1 MRKLKRNFVLF
12 VIVLLA
18 GFFLMSG
25 DSVYEAPQA
34 QNKGIVTPQNTQQD
48 PANVVKTPA
57 KPAQSAD
64 DVEEYED
71 APAAGKPVVGKTP
84 SLKFPRKGKMTIALA
99 GDGIL
104 TRRVMQFNTSADP
117 RFSGLVNSIKQADAA
132 IINLEESLIR
142 FSDFKGWP
150 EAENGGNWE
159 VAPPEMANELVAM
172 GFNMM
177 ARANNHTT
185 DYGVEGMK
193 ETNRVL
199 DRLGIPHAGSGEN
212 LGEAS
217 HPAYLD
223 TSHGRVALI
232 SLTTSFSPM
241 SRAGNSRPDMV
252 GRPGCNAVRLRKIIE
267 VDEKTFEALRQIF
280 PIFSR
285 SEIPKPDVTLL
296 RMPAEGGNPPALI
309 KKSNRV
315 FAVEEVY
322 KNDQDRIVHE
332 IINASR
338 LADYV
343 VVNIHGHQPGN
354 FSVKPPEFM
363 KEMTKAFID
372 AGADVVA
379 IHGPHQLRGIE
390 IYKGKP
396 ILYSLGN
403 LFLQTE
409 TIDPEPN
416 DRYESLNLGPEALSS
431 DYLQYKKHEEKGF
444 PSSEKW
450 YESILAIPIF
460 ENGQPTE
467 LRLIPLE
474 LGHKTPITQRGT
486 ARLAEGDKAKSIL
499 ERLQELSAPFGTK
512 FAIKGNIGVWQP

>member
-1 MRKLKRNFVLF
+1 MRIPKNRTFVIFVL
-12 VIVLLA
+12 VLLA
-18 GFFLMSG
+18 GFFLIAG
-25 DSVYEAPQA
+25 DSTNTAPQ
-34 QNKGIVTPQNTQQD
+34 KTRQD
-48 PANVVKTPA
+48 PAKVEETPA

-64 DVEEYED
+64 DLEEDED
-71 APAAGKPVVGKTP
+71 APAASQPVVGKTP
-84 SLKFPRKGKMTIALA
+84 SQKFARKGKMTIALA
-99 GDGIL
+99 GDSIL

-117 RFSGLVNSIKQADAA
+117 RFSGLVRNIKQADAA
-132 IINLEESLIR
+132 IVNLEESLIH
-142 FSDFKGWP
+142 FPDFKGWP

-159 VAPPEMANELVAM
+159 VAAPEMANELIAM

-185 DYGVEGMK
+185 DYGVEGMR
-193 ETNRVL
+193 ETNSVL
-199 DRLGIPHAGSGEN
+199 DRLGIPHAGSGNN
-212 LGEAS
+212 LGEATR
-217 HPAYLD
+217 PAYLD
-223 TSHGRVALI
+223 TLHGRVALI

-252 GRPGCNAVRLRKIIE
+252 GRPGCNAVRLKKKIE
-267 VDEKTFEALRQIF
+267 VDEKTFEALRQIL

-285 SEIPKPDVTLL
+285 SEMPKPDVTSL
-296 RMPAEGGNPPALI
+296 RIPAEGGNPSTLI

-315 FAVEEVY
+315 FATEEVFRR
-322 KNDQDRIVHE
+322 DQDRIVRE

-354 FSVKPPEFM
+354 YSVEPPEFM

-372 AGADVVA
+372 TGADVVA

-409 TIDPEPN
+409 TIDPEPY
-416 DRYESLNLGPEALSS
+416 DRYELANLGPEALSS

-450 YESILAIPIF
+450 YESILAMPIF
-460 ENGQPTE
+460 ENGRLTE
-467 LRLIPLE
+467 LRIIPLE
-474 LGHKTPITQRGT
+474 LSHKMPITQRGT
-486 ARLAEGDKAKSIL
+486 ARLAEGAKAASIL
-499 ERLQELSAPFGTK
+499 ERLQKLSAPFGAK
-512 FAIKGNIGVWQP
+512 FTIKGNIGVWRP